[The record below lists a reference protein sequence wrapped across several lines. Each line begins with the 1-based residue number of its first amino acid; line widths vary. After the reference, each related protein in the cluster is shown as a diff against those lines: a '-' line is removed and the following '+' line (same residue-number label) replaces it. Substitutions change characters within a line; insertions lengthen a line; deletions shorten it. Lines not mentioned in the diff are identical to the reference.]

1 MNTLE
6 EIFEAQGKKRWTVAQ
21 TTAKE
26 RIAKLKKLRKAIV
39 ARQQEF
45 YDAVWADFHKPNTE
59 AWISEVFPA
68 LEEIDY
74 TVKHLRAWVKDK
86 PGKWSWLF
94 PLNKC
99 KSHFEPKGRV
109 LIMSPWNYPFLLFVS
124 PIVAAVAA
132 GNVVIAKPSH
142 KTPRVSA
149 FLESLIAEVFAQDQ
163 VAVVQGAGAEVGD
176 KLLVLPFDH
185 VFFTGS
191 PRIGAHVAECAAKV
205 HAGVTLELGGKSP
218 AFILDSVNIKDA
230 AKKIAWGKCL
240 NAGQTCIAPDY
251 ALCPRNLVQP
261 LAEAVADNINQ
272 MYGDTEEARRSCENF
287 VHIVESRAVERHKAL
302 IEDAVAKGA
311 KAVIGGAVYCEI
323 ADSAH
328 GDCGNGDAASRYTP
342 ATVLTGVTPDMD
354 IMQSEIFGPIL
365 PIVAYDSLDEA
376 IQFVQARPKPLALYI
391 FGKDDATINRIMS
404 NTSSGSTCVNHCI
417 LQIENLSVPFGGVG
431 MSGTG
436 NYHGIYGFR
445 TFSHERNVM
454 HQGAFDPLSF
464 LYPPYH
470 KAGDKGWRAKI
481 QQIAK
486 KILG

>member
-6 EIFEAQGKKRWTVAQ
+6 EIFEAQGSQRWAVAN

-26 RIAKLKKLRKAIV
+26 RIAKLKALRKAIV
-39 ARQQEF
+39 DRQQEF
-45 YDAVWADFHKPNTE
+45 YDAVWADFHKPKTE
-59 AWISEVFPA
+59 AWLTEVFPA

-74 TVKHLRAWVKDK
+74 AIKHLRKWMKDK

-94 PLNKC
+94 PLNKSI
-99 KSHFEPKGRV
+99 SHFEPKGRV
-109 LIMSPWNYPFLLFVS
+109 LIMAPWNYPFLLFVS
-124 PIVAAVAA
+124 PIVAAIAA

-142 KTPRVSA
+142 KTPHVAA
-149 FLESLIAEVFAQDQ
+149 FLESLIAGVFEQNE
-163 VAVVQGAGAEVGD
+163 VAVVQGAGAELGD
-176 KLLVLPFDH
+176 KLLALSFDH

-191 PRIGAHVAECAAKV
+191 PKVGAHVAECAAKV

-218 AFILDSVNIKDA
+218 TIVLEDVNVADA

-240 NAGQTCIAPDY
+240 NAGQTCIAPDFV
-251 ALCPRNLVQP
+251 LCPRRLMQP
-261 LAEAVADNINQ
+261 LADAIADNIKK
-272 MYGDTEEARRSCENF
+272 MYGDTEDTRKDCENF

-302 IEDAVAKGA
+302 ILDAVEKGA
-311 KAVIGGAVYCEI
+311 TAVIGGAEFCD
-323 ADSAH
+323 ADA
-328 GDCGNGDAASRYTP
+328 RYTS

-365 PIVAYDSLDEA
+365 PIIAYDSLDEA

-391 FGKDDATINRIMS
+391 FGKSRRDIKRVLRET
-404 NTSSGSTCVNHCI
+404 TSGSTCTNHCI

-436 NYHGIYGFR
+436 NYHGFYGFK

-454 HQGAFDPLSF
+454 HQGAFDPMQF
-464 LYPPYH
+464 FYPPYH
-470 KAGDKGWRAKI
+470 KASDKSLRAKI
-481 QQIAK
+481 QRVAK
-486 KILG
+486 KLLG

>member
-6 EIFEAQGKKRWTVAQ
+6 EIFEAQGTKRWAIAG

-45 YDAVWADFHKPNTE
+45 YDAVWADFHKPKTE
-59 AWISEVFPA
+59 AWLTEVFPA

-74 TVKHLRAWVKDK
+74 AIKHLRKWMKDK

-94 PLNKC
+94 PLNKSI
-99 KSHFEPKGRV
+99 SHFEPKGRV
-109 LIMSPWNYPFLLFVS
+109 LIMAPWNYPFLLFVS

-149 FLESLIAEVFAQDQ
+149 VLESIIAGVFEKDE

-176 KLLVLPFDH
+176 ALLALPFDH

-205 HAGVTLELGGKSP
+205 HASITLELGGKSP
-218 AFILDSVNIKDA
+218 VFILEDVNIADA
-230 AKKIAWGKCL
+230 ARKIAWGKCL

-251 ALCPRNLVQP
+251 MLCPRSLVQP
-261 LAEAVADNINQ
+261 FADAIADNIKK
-272 MYGDTEEARRSCENF
+272 MYGDTEDTRKNCENF
-287 VHIVESRAVERHKAL
+287 VHIVESKAVERHKAL
-302 IEDAVAKGA
+302 MEDAVAKGA
-311 KAVIGGAVYCEI
+311 KTVIGGAVNCEI
-323 ADSAH
+323 A
-328 GDCGNGDAASRYTP
+328 GRYTP

-365 PIVAYDSLDEA
+365 PIVAYDSLEEA
-376 IQFVQARPKPLALYI
+376 ISFVQSRPKPLALYI
-391 FGKDDATINRIMS
+391 FGKSRRDIKRVMCET
-404 NTSSGSTCVNHCI
+404 TSGSTCVNHCI

-436 NYHGIYGFR
+436 NYHGFYGFK

-454 HQGAFDPLSF
+454 HQGAFDPLAC

-470 KAGDKGWRAKI
+470 KPGDKGLRAKI
-481 QQIAK
+481 QRIAK

>member
-1 MNTLE
+1 MNVE
-6 EIFEAQGKKRWTVAQ
+6 ELNSLFEAQGKKRWQVAK

-26 RIAKLKKLRKAIV
+26 RIAKLKALRKAIV
-39 ARQQEF
+39 DRQQEF
-45 YDAVWADFHKPNTE
+45 YDAVWADFHKPRIE
-59 AWISEVFPA
+59 AWLTEVYPA

-74 TVKHLRAWVKDK
+74 NIAHLPDWMEDK
-86 PGKWSWLF
+86 PGSWSWMF
-94 PLNKC
+94 PLNRSV
-99 KSHFEPKGRV
+99 SHFEPKGRV
-109 LIMSPWNYPFLLFVS
+109 LIMAPWNYPFLLFIAPVA
-124 PIVAAVAA
+124 AAVAA

-149 FLESLIAEVFAQDQ
+149 FLESLIAGVFEQDE

-176 KLLVLPFDH
+176 RLLALPFDH
-185 VFFTGS
+185 MFFTGS
-191 PRIGAHVAECAAKV
+191 PQVGAHVAECAAKV

-218 AFILDSVNIKDA
+218 TIVLEDAKIADA
-230 AKKIAWGKCL
+230 ARKIAWGKCL

-251 ALCPRNLVQP
+251 VLCPRSLVTE
-261 LAEAVADNINQ
+261 LAAAIADNIKK
-272 MYGDTEEARRSCENF
+272 MYGNTDEARKECENF
-287 VHIVESRAVERHKAL
+287 VRIVESKAVERHKAL
-302 IEDAVAKGA
+302 IEDAIAKGA
-311 KAVIGGAVYCEI
+311 NAVIGGAEFC
-323 ADSAH
+323 
-328 GDCGNGDAASRYTP
+328 DAEARYTP
-342 ATVLTGVTPDMD
+342 ATVLTGVTPEMD

-365 PIVAYDSLDEA
+365 PIIAYDSLDEA
-376 IQFVQARPKPLALYI
+376 IAFVQGRPKPLALYI
-391 FGKDDATINRIMS
+391 FGKSVS
-404 NTSSGSTCVNHCI
+404 NVKQTLFETTSGSTCVNHCI

-436 NYHGIYGFR
+436 NYHGFYGFK

>member
-6 EIFEAQGKKRWTVAQ
+6 EIFEAQGKKRWAVAG

-45 YDAVWADFHKPNTE
+45 YDAVWADFHKPKTE
-59 AWISEVFPA
+59 AWLTEVFPA

-74 TVKHLRAWVKDK
+74 AIKHLRKWMKDK

-94 PLNKC
+94 PLNKSI
-99 KSHFEPKGRV
+99 SHFEPKGRV
-109 LIMSPWNYPFLLFVS
+109 LIMAPWNYPFLLFIS
-124 PIVAAVAA
+124 PIAAAIAA

-142 KTPRVSA
+142 KTPHVAA
-149 FLESLIAEVFAQDQ
+149 FLESLIAEVFAQDE

-176 KLLVLPFDH
+176 ALLALPFDH

-218 AFILDSVNIKDA
+218 TIILEDVNVADA
-230 AKKIAWGKCL
+230 AKKIAWGKSL

-251 ALCPRNLVQP
+251 MLCPRSLVQP
-261 LAEAVADNINQ
+261 LADAIADNIKK
-272 MYGDTEEARRSCENF
+272 MYGDTEDTRKNCENF
-287 VHIVESRAVERHKAL
+287 VHIVESKAVERHKAL
-302 IEDAVAKGA
+302 MEDAAKKGA
-311 KAVIGGAVYCEI
+311 TAVIGGAVNCEI
-323 ADSAH
+323 A
-328 GDCGNGDAASRYTP
+328 GRYTP

-354 IMQSEIFGPIL
+354 IMQCEIFGPIL
-365 PIVAYDSLDEA
+365 PIVAYDTLEEA
-376 IQFVQARPKPLALYI
+376 ISFVQSRPKPLALYI
-391 FGKDDATINRIMS
+391 FGKSKRDTKRVMCE
-404 NTSSGSTCVNHCI
+404 TTSGSTCVNHCI

-436 NYHGIYGFR
+436 NYHGIYGFK

-454 HQGAFDPLSF
+454 HQGTFDPMQF
-464 LYPPYH
+464 FYPPYH
-470 KAGDKGWRAKI
+470 KASDKSLRAKI
-481 QQIAK
+481 QRIAK

>member
-6 EIFEAQGKKRWTVAQ
+6 EIFEAQGKKRWTVAG

-26 RIAKLKKLRKAIV
+26 RISKLKALRKAIV

-45 YDAVWADFHKPNTE
+45 YDAVWADFHKPRTE

-94 PLNKC
+94 PLNKSV
-99 KSHFEPKGRV
+99 SHFEPKGRV

-142 KTPRVSA
+142 KTPHVAA
-149 FLESLIAEVFAQDQ
+149 FLESLIAGVFEQDE
-163 VAVVQGAGAEVGD
+163 VAVVLGAGAEVGD
-176 KLLVLPFDH
+176 KLLALPFDH

-191 PRIGAHVAECAAKV
+191 PKIGAHVAEWAAKV

-240 NAGQTCIAPDY
+240 NAGQTCIAQDY
-251 ALCPRNLVQP
+251 ALCPRNLVDEF
-261 LAEAVADNINQ
+261 AEAVADNIKQ
-272 MYGDTEEARRSCENF
+272 MYGDTEEARRACENF

-302 IEDAVAKGA
+302 IDDAVAKGA
-311 KAVIGGAVYCEI
+311 KAVIGGAVNCEI
-323 ADSAH
+323 A
-328 GDCGNGDAASRYTP
+328 GRYTP
-342 ATVLTGVTPDMD
+342 ATVLSGVTPDMD

-365 PIVAYDSLDEA
+365 PIVAYDSLEEA
-376 IQFVQARPKPLALYI
+376 ISFVQSRPKPLALYI
-391 FGKDDATINRIMS
+391 FGKSKRDIRRVLRET
-404 NTSSGSTCVNHCI
+404 TSGSTCVNHCI
-417 LQIENLSVPFGGVG
+417 LQIENLSVPFGGVC

-436 NYHGIYGFR
+436 NYHGIYGFK

-454 HQGAFDPLSF
+454 HQGTFDPLAC

-470 KAGDKGWRAKI
+470 KPGDKGLRAKI

>member
-6 EIFEAQGKKRWTVAQ
+6 EIFEAQGTQRWAVAN

-26 RIAKLKKLRKAIV
+26 RIAKLQKLRKAIV
-39 ARQQEF
+39 DHQQEF
-45 YDAVWADFHKPNTE
+45 YDAVWADFHKPRTE
-59 AWISEVFPA
+59 AWLTEVFPA

-74 TVKHLRAWVKDK
+74 NIKHLPDWMKDK
-86 PGKWSWLF
+86 PASWSWMF
-94 PLNKC
+94 PLNQSV
-99 KSHFEPKGRV
+99 SHFEPKGRV
-109 LIMSPWNYPFLLFVS
+109 LIMAPWNYPFLLFIAPVA
-124 PIVAAVAA
+124 AAVAA

-149 FLESLIAEVFAQDQ
+149 FLESLIAGVFKQDE

-176 KLLVLPFDH
+176 RLLALPFDH
-185 VFFTGS
+185 MFFTGS
-191 PRIGAHVAECAAKV
+191 PQVGAHVAECAAKV

-218 AFILDSVNIKDA
+218 TIVLDSVKIADA
-230 AKKIAWGKCL
+230 ARKIAWGKCL

-251 ALCPRNLVQP
+251 VLCPRRLVQP
-261 LAEAVADNINQ
+261 LAEAVADNIKQ

-287 VHIVESRAVERHKAL
+287 VRIVESRAVERHKAL
-302 IEDAVAKGA
+302 IEDAIAKGA
-311 KAVIGGAVYCEI
+311 KAIIGGAVYCES
-323 ADSAH
+323 ADSMQ
-328 GDCGNGDAASRYTP
+328 GDATGRYTP
-342 ATVLTGVTPDMD
+342 ATVLTGVTSEMD
-354 IMQSEIFGPIL
+354 IMQGEIFGPIL

-391 FGKDDATINRIMS
+391 FGKTERNIHRVLRE
-404 NTSSGSTCVNHCI
+404 TTSGSTCVNHCI

-436 NYHGIYGFR
+436 NYHGIYGFK

-454 HQGAFDPLSF
+454 RQGAFDPLSF

-470 KAGDKGWRAKI
+470 KESDKSWRAKI